1 MSEKTLRRRA
11 HAAGM
16 VLAKARTKIGGT
28 HFWLLIRGKRVVAV
42 TCHCA
47 QIAPLIDKAA

>member
-16 VLAKARTKIGGT
+16 VLAKTRTAIDGNQ
-28 HFWLLIRGKRVVAV
+28 FWLLIRGGRVLAV
-42 TCHCA
+42 TCNGA
-47 QIAPLIDKAA
+47 QIARLISEAA

>member
-16 VLAKARTKIGGT
+16 VLAKARTKIDGT
-28 HFWLLIRGKRVVAV
+28 PFWILIRGKRLIAV
-42 TCHCA
+42 TSNEA
-47 QIAPLIDKAA
+47 RVARLISEAA

>member
-16 VLAKARTKIGGT
+16 ALAKTRTEIDGT
-28 HFWLLIRGKRVVAV
+28 NFWLLIRGKRVVAV
-42 TCHCA
+42 TSHCA
-47 QIAPLIDKAA
+47 RIARLIDQAA